1 MKHGLQPSAAALE
14 RKIKMKIGESPFLV
28 SIDSAKLH
36 KYGIWNMIISLL
48 KVLLQKLYLISSC
61 GLQHV
66 IILDCFT
73 ILHAF
78 SISSHILG
86 EQHYIMMS
94 MFICS
99 WLYLIPTT
107 EGSKNRIS
115 MFYISTFLLYT
126 IYTFHIVTFF

>member
-1 MKHGLQPSAAALE
+1 
-14 RKIKMKIGESPFLV
+14 MKIGESPFLV

-86 EQHYIMMS
+86 ETT
-94 MFICS
+94 
-99 WLYLIPTT
+99 LTPTT
-107 EGSKNRIS
+107 ERSKNVI
-115 MFYISTFLLYT
+115 MEC
-126 IYTFHIVTFF
+126 V

>member
-86 EQHYIMMS
+86 EQHYSMMS
-94 MFICS
+94 
-99 WLYLIPTT
+99 
-107 EGSKNRIS
+107 
-115 MFYISTFLLYT
+115 
-126 IYTFHIVTFF
+126 